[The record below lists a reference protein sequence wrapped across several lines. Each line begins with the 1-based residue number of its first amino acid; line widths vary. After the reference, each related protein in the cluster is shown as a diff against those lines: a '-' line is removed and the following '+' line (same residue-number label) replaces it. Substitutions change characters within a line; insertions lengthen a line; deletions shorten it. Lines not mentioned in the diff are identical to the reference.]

1 MLKNKILAT
10 TLSVSLLAPLANPLL
25 ENAKAAN
32 DTEDIGKGSDI
43 EIIKRTEDK
52 TSNKWGVTQNIQF
65 DFVKDKKYNK
75 DALILKMQGF
85 ISSRTTYYNYKK
97 TNHVKAMRWPFQYN
111 IGLKTNDKYVSLINY
126 LPKNKI
132 ESTNVSQT
140 LGYNIGG
147 NFQSAPSLGGNGSFN
162 YSKSISYTQQNYVS
176 EVEQQNSKSVL
187 WGVKANSFAT
197 VSHEKGSS
205 DTSEFE
211 ITYGRNMDVTHAI
224 KRSTH
229 YGNSYLDGHRVHNAF
244 VNRNYTVKYEVN
256 WKTHEIKVK
265 GQN

>member
-1 MLKNKILAT
+1 M
-10 TLSVSLLAPLANPLL
+10 
-25 ENAKAAN
+25 
-32 DTEDIGKGSDI
+32 
-43 EIIKRTEDK
+43 
-52 TSNKWGVTQNIQF
+52 TQNIQF

-197 VSHEKGSS
+197 ESGQKSAFDS
-205 DTSEFE
+205 DLFVGYKPHSKDPRDYFVPDSELPPLVQKVDL
-211 ITYGRNMDVTHAI
+211 TLHLSPQYLMKKVQAI
-224 KRSTH
+224 QANLKLLTEETWMSLMPLKDQRIM
-229 YGNSYLDGHRVHNAF
+229 A
-244 VNRNYTVKYEVN
+244 TV
-256 WKTHEIKVK
+256 I
-265 GQN
+265 